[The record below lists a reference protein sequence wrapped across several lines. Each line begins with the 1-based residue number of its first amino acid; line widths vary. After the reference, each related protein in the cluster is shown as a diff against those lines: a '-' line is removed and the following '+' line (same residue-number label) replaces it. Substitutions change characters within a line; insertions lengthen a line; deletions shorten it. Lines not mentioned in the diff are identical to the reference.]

1 MPDWSPK
8 LAIAAGA
15 HVDWIVSMQMVHCFR
30 FSNHVAIAL
39 RILLFM
45 VETQR
50 VARSFFA
57 HQFPMAD
64 WRILRHSI
72 AAEFQTTDFAD
83 AIEFVGEVGRAANI
97 VGHHPDVEIRYPGK
111 VRLTLMTHAVQGL
124 TTADATLATTI
135 SELAKKRGH
144 IAQPSTL
151 FVVEIA
157 IDAMNIPL
165 VLPFWRSILGYIN
178 ERPGD
183 PESIGDA
190 IVDPMRLGPSV
201 WFQQMDESRTQ
212 RNRIH
217 VDLLVPHDEA
227 EARIK
232 SAIAAGGTLV
242 NSDEAPAFW
251 VLADPEGNEICVC
264 TWQGRD

>member
-1 MPDWSPK
+1 
-8 LAIAAGA
+8 
-15 HVDWIVSMQMVHCFR
+15 MQLVHCFST
-30 FSNHVAIAL
+30 FKSFAAAL
-39 RILLFM
+39 PILLFM
-45 VETQR
+45 IESQR

-57 HQFPMAD
+57 HQFPLAD

-72 AAEFQTTDFAD
+72 VAEFQTTNFGE
-83 AIEFVGEVGRAANI
+83 AIEFVNKVGRAADTA
-97 VGHHPDVEIRYPGK
+97 GHHPDIEIRYPGK
-111 VRLTLMTHAVQGL
+111 VRLTLMTHGVQGL

-144 IAQPSTL
+144 VARPSTL
-151 FVVEIA
+151 SVVEIA
-157 IDAMNIPL
+157 IDATNIPL
-165 VLPFWRSILGYIN
+165 VLPFWRSILGYVN

-201 WFQQMDESRTQ
+201 WFQQMDEPRAQ

-227 EARIK
+227 DARIK
-232 SAIAAGGTLV
+232 SALAAGGTMV

-251 VLADPEGNEICVC
+251 VIADPEGNEICVC

>member
-1 MPDWSPK
+1 MP
-8 LAIAAGA
+8 
-15 HVDWIVSMQMVHCFR
+15 
-30 FSNHVAIAL
+30 
-39 RILLFM
+39 
-45 VETQR
+45 ETQR
-50 VARSFFA
+50 IARSFFA
-57 HQFPMAD
+57 YQFPMAD
-64 WRILRHSI
+64 WRIVRHSI
-72 AAEFQTTDFAD
+72 VADFQTANYVA
-83 AIEFVGEVGRAANI
+83 AIEFVNEVGRIANTAD
-97 VGHHPDVEIRYPGK
+97 HHPDIEIRYPGK
-111 VRLTLMTHAVQGL
+111 VRLTLMTHGVQGL
-124 TTADATLATTI
+124 TTADAAIATTI

-144 IAQPSTL
+144 VAQPSSISL
-151 FVVEIA
+151 VEIA

-165 VLPFWRSILGYIN
+165 VLPFWRSILGYVN

-201 WFQQMDESRTQ
+201 WFQQMEESRTQ

-227 EARIK
+227 DARIK
-232 SAIAAGGTLV
+232 SALKAGGTLL
-242 NSDEAPAFW
+242 NSDDEPAFW